1 MFFSVKKLISYFL
14 LLSSWAWTQPQKTFQ
29 NNTIRD
35 DYNHYLTLFKKK
47 ETQSSFHI
55 FQQNYHQVMIYNQ
68 HHGGGYYLTQES
80 DLQPNHIYF
89 TPTIY
94 IYKLPS
100 REENNQKILLCA

>member
-1 MFFSVKKLISYFL
+1 MLSLKKVISYFL
-14 LLSSWAWTQPQKTFQ
+14 LLSSWAWTQPHHT
-29 NNTIRD
+29 NDNRNIRD
-35 DYNHYLTLFKKK
+35 NYNHYLTLFKKK
-47 ETQSSFHI
+47 ETSNSFHV
-55 FQQNYHQVMIYNQ
+55 FQQNYQQVMIYNE

-80 DLQPNHIYF
+80 DVHHNHIYY